1 MLRGAR
7 MVTAS
12 ETEEGRAWAEA
23 RIEQMT
29 GGDPITA
36 RFMRQDNFTFKPNFK
51 LTIIG
56 NHKPQLRNVDDA
68 ARRRFNIIPF
78 NRKPVTADKNLE
90 QKLMQEAPAFS
101 GG

>member
-23 RIEQMT
+23 RIKTLT

-36 RFMRQDNFTFKPNFK
+36 RFMRMDFFEFQPQFK

-56 NHKPQLRNVDDA
+56 NHKPILRNVDEA
-68 ARRRFNIIPF
+68 SRRRINMVPF
-78 NRKPVTADKNLE
+78 LDKLPLKIWTRS
-90 QKLMQEAPAFS
+90 QAA
-101 GG
+101 